1 MKNMLSRAQTTRK
14 NKILA
19 LASGFFAVIL
29 ISGIVFAAQPQTVGI
44 AGRLINPAGNVLTG
58 SYNFTFNI
66 YNAQTGGTPLWTE
79 VHDGRASALQV
90 SVKNGVWTTVL
101 GNNTSLSLPWD
112 DTYYL
117 ELTINNEV
125 LSPRSSFSAIPF
137 VLNNTNTGKY
147 NFTGVVTFN
156 GTNTF
161 SGGLQYT
168 GAPGSIN
175 ISVNPSNVTAGTL
188 ASAITFSGANT
199 HSGIATF
206 SSGLQYTGAPTA
218 LNLSIPP
225 SNITAGTLASAIT
238 FSGANTHS
246 GSNSFTGAVNTFTSN
261 TAPFISLNITNN
273 TGWSFIT
280 VNSSSRILTLD
291 ASSGGATGVVDILNI
306 TNGNTRVHDVDT
318 VTGRTRIWGANPGVA
333 DVFNVSFGNN
343 RALYLDTSGATPAAY
358 FNSSVN
364 ISKAVN
370 IANASLFVND
380 VNTSESAPIYWNT
393 SSVSFFN
400 STHKPTV
407 QAGLLTSSFTCG
419 GAMTNTTITLG
430 KAFTGTSTYSVTLT
444 AENVSAITPTM
455 FPIEFY
461 TVKNSGSSFNISC
474 LSNVAQTLTSI
485 IVDWM
490 AIGY

>member
-1 MKNMLSRAQTTRK
+1 MNLS
-14 NKILA
+14 
-19 LASGFFAVIL
+19 
-29 ISGIVFAAQPQTVGI
+29 
-44 AGRLINPAGNVLTG
+44 
-58 SYNFTFNI
+58 
-66 YNAQTGGTPLWTE
+66 
-79 VHDGRASALQV
+79 
-90 SVKNGVWTTVL
+90 
-101 GNNTSLSLPWD
+101 
-112 DTYYL
+112 
-117 ELTINNEV
+117 
-125 LSPRSSFSAIPF
+125 IP
-137 VLNNTNTGKY
+137 
-147 NFTGVVTFN
+147 
-156 GTNTF
+156 
-161 SGGLQYT
+161 
-168 GAPGSIN
+168 
-175 ISVNPSNVTAGTL
+175 PSNITAGTL

-206 SSGLQYTGAPTA
+206 STGLQYTGPPSAI
-218 LNLSIPP
+218 NISIPP
-225 SNITAGTLASAIT
+225 ANITAGTLASVIT